1 MTRCPRCGAGHNIL
15 LCPTAET
22 ERAFVLKE
30 NMDNSDWTENEEA
43 LANPDKCYLIRRSKD
58 SETKNEKKNPM
69 DGVKTA
75 LRDLSSE
82 QKTNKT
88 PSDRAAFV
96 QVGRFDQIRLLQES
110 LCLEKSGDSDTIS
123 DKNKDT
129 ESEAEFKTATE
140 S

>member
-1 MTRCPRCGAGHNIL
+1 
-15 LCPTAET
+15 
-22 ERAFVLKE
+22 
-30 NMDNSDWTENEEA
+30 
-43 LANPDKCYLIRRSKD
+43 
-58 SETKNEKKNPM
+58 M

-140 S
+140 SEIEENPSEKRSIESRKREETTSSSEEEMEIEKKKRVIKKRTKYRKNEPYGRRKN